1 MNSPITMSCIC
12 GNLEKQILFLAKRL
26 IRVRSV
32 RCFLSIFWV
41 FRLST
46 SCCSG
51 IRWRW
56 YEPQLSVKNFFI
68 PKGSRSF
75 LSSRNTL
82 SVCSP
87 NVYAKIF
94 PLIWS
99 IAAQPSLIT
108 FIPHK
113 TPHLVHFW
121 LFYSF
126 NPDFCIIRFK
136 TLNKSNIYFFDCRFF
151 FFNSEI
157 TVDGLIFNTR
167 AVSLIPLPFNAIS
180 TICAFTLGWLP
191 LYE

>member
-32 RCFLSIFWV
+32 RCFLSIFLGISFINLML
-41 FRLST
+41 FRYKMTL
-46 SCCSG
+46 
-51 IRWRW
+51 IRTPIICEKFLYPKR
-56 YEPQLSVKNFFI
+56 LKKFFKFQEYFVRM
-68 PKGSRSF
+68 P
-75 LSSRNTL
+75 
-82 SVCSP
+82 P